1 MKPTKLLLTFFFLS
15 GTIIQGSGK
24 GGGGGGE
31 KPLLEHNPLQL
42 KVKKLFLTPPNSN
55 VVTMIAKE
63 RDDLSHLEFR
73 VFPIDDQ
80 WDAYFIA
87 LDGYFTSNL
96 EKAILRYAS
105 DLKIQEMLKS
115 NEVINPSILIKI
127 RKELIEI
134 CEKSQ
139 GYINKTISKTQVK
152 TQVKISSLMLLK
164 SRLEQADNKSLL
176 RVLKNYLLRDM
187 RPFGIKQWKLSRVFF
202 ELKTHIAENTYYEVE
217 EDEEQVKVIKK
228 DLMRKYSFLPNQS
241 ITSMKRYRSRYIAIV
256 YDKEEDLP
264 VMNVNIYPRV
274 LPDGTK
280 YQENRYI
287 SKNHTYGLIKTLKG
301 EKPASRL
308 ALLLHAAALR
318 ATNYPYF
325 EVKPD
330 GFAAMKNILEKPGYV
345 DSAEGKIGFY
355 RTNKKFKKFSTNQIN
370 ILKTDITVFEEDLDS
385 LSMRAHGRN

>member
-176 RVLKNYLLRDM
+176 RVLKN
-187 RPFGIKQWKLSRVFF
+187 
-202 ELKTHIAENTYYEVE
+202 
-217 EDEEQVKVIKK
+217 
-228 DLMRKYSFLPNQS
+228 
-241 ITSMKRYRSRYIAIV
+241 
-256 YDKEEDLP
+256 
-264 VMNVNIYPRV
+264 
-274 LPDGTK
+274 
-280 YQENRYI
+280 
-287 SKNHTYGLIKTLKG
+287 
-301 EKPASRL
+301 
-308 ALLLHAAALR
+308 
-318 ATNYPYF
+318 
-325 EVKPD
+325 
-330 GFAAMKNILEKPGYV
+330 
-345 DSAEGKIGFY
+345 
-355 RTNKKFKKFSTNQIN
+355 
-370 ILKTDITVFEEDLDS
+370 
-385 LSMRAHGRN
+385 